1 MFRNSTEI
9 AESSLRNIRKFV
21 EKYQR
26 VRWEIVPPN
35 EKFHQKF
42 HQRRNVHQM
51 SGNPPPKVNNS
62 PASTTMLHHSLVKNW
77 YTNLYSL
84 NNVDGWVYGMWG
96 IWRRLLL
103 RVIRVNCVELS
114 CIVYR
119 VRWNLWIEKVDN
131 VTLPH
136 RWETNSNV
144 KIPCRTLRRTP
155 IVDPSRKDLAWCWSR
170 PLCV

>member
-1 MFRNSTEI
+1 MFRNSEI
-9 AESSLRNIRKFV
+9 AESSLSNIRKFV
-21 EKYQR
+21 EKLC
-26 VRWEIVPPN
+26 
-35 EKFHQKF
+35 
-42 HQRRNVHQM
+42 HQM
-51 SGNPPPKVNNS
+51 RNSTRSSTRGEMFTKCSEIPPKVNNS